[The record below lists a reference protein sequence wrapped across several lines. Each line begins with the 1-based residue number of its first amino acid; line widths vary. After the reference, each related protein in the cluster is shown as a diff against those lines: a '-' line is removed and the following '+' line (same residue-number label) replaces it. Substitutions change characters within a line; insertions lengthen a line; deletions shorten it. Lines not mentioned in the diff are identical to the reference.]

1 MRNAQLDNENNAG
14 VTPELPSVRSARVAK
29 NMAIFNTIV
38 VSYEPQNELE
48 AAFDEVRLTALETR
62 INRVATGLPLLMPVM
77 RTIAEMGVGKTWGAQ
92 KLARRLNSSEPGAA
106 RRILVATLDTS
117 GTQGSVPAAI
127 LVALGKHA
135 PEHGKPPVLW
145 RRANLAL
152 KEHGVEIVIF
162 DEVNRA
168 ARRPT
173 IGPVIGGDLMT
184 FLTEGNVAV
193 AFLGTV
199 EADKLFDRA
208 PALGDRL
215 KSPVVMKALDWEYEE
230 SKGIY
235 PDREIFLKFLTKM
248 DEAMLA
254 KGLIDRSADLAIEST
269 AKLLWEVCRGRLRPL
284 CLLLEEAVGS
294 IARYGG
300 PLIIDLRVLADAVE
314 SHSIPNKVINY
325 NPFNGETPP

>member
-1 MRNAQLDNENNAG
+1 MDNENNASS
-14 VTPELPSVRSARVAK
+14 TPELPSMRSARVAES
-29 NMAIFNTIV
+29 MAAFSTIV

-48 AAFDEVRLTALETR
+48 AAFDEVRLTALKTR
-62 INRVATGLPLLMPVM
+62 MNRVATGRPLLMPVM
-77 RTIAEMGVGKTWGAQ
+77 RTIAEMGVGKTWGAE
-92 KLARRLNSSEPGAA
+92 KLAKRLNSSEPGAL
-106 RRILVATLDTS
+106 RRVLVATLDTS

-135 PEHGKPPVLW
+135 PEHGKPTVLW
-145 RRANLAL
+145 RRANVAL
-152 KEHGVEIVIF
+152 KEKGVEIVIF

-208 PALGDRL
+208 PALRDRL
-215 KSPVVMKALDWEYEE
+215 KAPVVMKALDWDYIDPE
-230 SKGIY
+230 GVY
-235 PDREIFLKFLTKM
+235 PDRKIFLEFLTKM
-248 DEAMLA
+248 DAAMLA
-254 KGLIDRSADLAIEST
+254 KGLIDQSANLASKST

-284 CLLLEEAVGS
+284 CLLLEEAVAS
-294 IARYGG
+294 IVRHGG
-300 PLIIDLRVLADAVE
+300 PLVIDHRVLADAVE
-314 SHSIPNKVINY
+314 THSIPNKVINY